1 MNIDD
6 MIITNNI
13 SQAIF
18 DADIAIQGE
27 DSAITNCIN
36 WLEEFEFNDVEL
48 EMMSQAILVILRER
62 DNNKEN

>member
-27 DSAITNCIN
+27 DTAITNCIN

-62 DNNKEN
+62 DNKEQ

>member
-18 DADIAIQGE
+18 DADIAIEGE
-27 DSAITNCIN
+27 DSGITNCIN

-48 EMMSQAILVILRER
+48 EMISQAVLVILRER
-62 DNNKEN
+62 DNKEQ

>member
-18 DADIAIQGE
+18 DADIAIEGE

-48 EMMSQAILVILRER
+48 EMISQAVLVILRER
-62 DNNKEN
+62 DNKEQ

>member
-1 MNIDD
+1 MNIED

-62 DNNKEN
+62 DNKEQ

>member
-36 WLEEFEFNDVEL
+36 WLEEFEFNNVEL

>member
-6 MIITNNI
+6 MIIVNNI
-13 SQAIF
+13 NQAIF

-27 DSAITNCIN
+27 DTAITNCIN

>member
-6 MIITNNI
+6 MIIVNNI
-13 SQAIF
+13 NQAIF

-27 DSAITNCIN
+27 DTAITNCIN

-48 EMMSQAILVILRER
+48 EIMSQAILVILRER
-62 DNNKEN
+62 DNKEQ

>member
-27 DSAITNCIN
+27 DTAITNCIN
-36 WLEEFEFNDVEL
+36 WLEEFEFNNVEL

-62 DNNKEN
+62 DNKEQ

>member
-6 MIITNNI
+6 MIIVNNI
-13 SQAIF
+13 NQAIF
-18 DADIAIQGE
+18 DADIAIEGE

-62 DNNKEN
+62 DNKEQ

>member
-6 MIITNNI
+6 MIIVNNI
-13 SQAIF
+13 NQAIF

-27 DSAITNCIN
+27 DTAITNCIN
-36 WLEEFEFNDVEL
+36 WLEEFEFNNVEL

-62 DNNKEN
+62 DNKEQ

>member
-18 DADIAIQGE
+18 DADIAIEGE

-48 EMMSQAILVILRER
+48 EMISQAVLVILRER
-62 DNNKEN
+62 DNNKEQ

>member
-18 DADIAIQGE
+18 DADIAIEGE
-27 DSAITNCIN
+27 DSGITNCIN

-62 DNNKEN
+62 DNKEQ

>member
-27 DSAITNCIN
+27 DSGITNCIN

-48 EMMSQAILVILRER
+48 EMISQAVLVILRER
-62 DNNKEN
+62 DNKEQ

>member
-6 MIITNNI
+6 MIIVNNI
-13 SQAIF
+13 NQAIF

-62 DNNKEN
+62 DNKEQ

>member
-6 MIITNNI
+6 MIIVNNI
-13 SQAIF
+13 NQAIF
-18 DADIAIQGE
+18 DADIAIEGE
-27 DSAITNCIN
+27 DTAITNCIN

-62 DNNKEN
+62 DNKEQ

>member
-48 EMMSQAILVILRER
+48 EMISQAVLVMLRER
-62 DNNKEN
+62 DNKEQ

>member
-6 MIITNNI
+6 MIISNNI

-18 DADIAIQGE
+18 DADIAIEGE

-48 EMMSQAILVILRER
+48 EMISQAVLVILRER
-62 DNNKEN
+62 DNKEQ

>member
-48 EMMSQAILVILRER
+48 EMISQAVLVILRER
-62 DNNKEN
+62 DNKKQ

>member
-6 MIITNNI
+6 MIIVNNI
-13 SQAIF
+13 NQAIF

-27 DSAITNCIN
+27 DTAITNCIN

-62 DNNKEN
+62 DNKEQ

>member
-62 DNNKEN
+62 DNKEQ

>member
-36 WLEEFEFNDVEL
+36 WLEEFEFNNVEL

-62 DNNKEN
+62 DNKEQ

>member
-1 MNIDD
+1 MNIED

-18 DADIAIQGE
+18 DADIAIPGE

-62 DNNKEN
+62 DNKEQ

>member
-6 MIITNNI
+6 MIIVNNI
-13 SQAIF
+13 NQAIF
-18 DADIAIQGE
+18 DAEIAFEGE
-27 DSAITNCIN
+27 DTAITNCIN

-62 DNNKEN
+62 DNKEQ

>member
-48 EMMSQAILVILRER
+48 EMISQAVLVILRER
-62 DNNKEN
+62 DNKEQ